1 MTNSLLQL
9 AQPPVE
15 ADRLAASSGQIARY
29 RFMAFATGVVLLVGT
44 VALILKAAGVEHL
57 EPGTGYLWL
66 GHGYLY
72 LIYVVITLLLGMRLR
87 WPLPRFVIVM
97 LAGTIPT
104 ASFIAE
110 HYVTRAARAAAA
122 QPVPSRD

>member
-1 MTNSLLQL
+1 VNSALQL
-9 AQPPVE
+9 SQPPVDAE
-15 ADRLAASSGQIARY
+15 RLAASSKQIARY
-29 RFMAFATGVVLLVGT
+29 RFMAFATGVVLLAGT
-44 VALILKAAGVEHL
+44 LALILKAAGVKHM

-72 LIYVVITLLLGMRLR
+72 LIYVVVTGIVGLRLQ
-87 WPLPRFVIVM
+87 WPLPRYALVM

-110 HYVTRAARAAAA
+110 HYVTRAARSAAG
-122 QPVPSRD
+122 QPVSSRD